1 MLFNRNQSYGDIVSA
16 LDTEKLIMLVKKLLP
31 DVVFNM
37 ASLEGNPFTY
47 PEVQTLLDG
56 ITIGGHKVSDEQQI
70 FSIRNAWNYLFDLV
84 HKNDLPLNIVSLYPI
99 FNKFNDIVA
108 KDEALISG
116 LFRNGQVR
124 IAGTDFIPP
133 KAEEL
138 ESIFKAE
145 LPKLIERCNSKTELA
160 FEIFLWGA
168 LNQFYYDGNK
178 RTSRLISNMILLS
191 SGQGIFNIKAK
202 DRLEFNTLMV
212 EFYNTRESDN
222 ILKFFYSNC
231 LERY

>member
-1 MLFNRNQSYGDIVSA
+1 MLFNRSKSYDDIIPA
-16 LDTEKLIMLVKKLLP
+16 LDVKKLIMLVKKLLP

-84 HKNDLPLNIVSLYPI
+84 YKNDLSLDTSSLYSI
-99 FNKFNDIVA
+99 FNKFNNIVA

-116 LFRNGQVR
+116 IFRTGQVR

-133 KAEEL
+133 RAEEL
-138 ESIFKAE
+138 ESIFKNE
-145 LPKLIERCNSKTELA
+145 LPQLIERCKSKTELA

-178 RTSRLISNMILLS
+178 RTSRLVSNMILILN
-191 SGQGIFNIKAK
+191 GQGIFNIKAK
-202 DRLEFNTLMV
+202 DRLQFNTLML
-212 EFYNTRESDN
+212 EFYNTRKADN
-222 ILKFFYSNC
+222 IFEFLHSNC
-231 LERY
+231 LEIY

>member
-1 MLFNRNQSYGDIVSA
+1 MLFNRNQSYNDIVPE
-16 LDTEKLIMLVKKLLP
+16 LDTKKLIMLVKKLLP

-47 PEVQTLLDG
+47 PEVQTLLEG
-56 ITIGGHKVSDEQQI
+56 ITIGGHKISDEQQI
-70 FSIRNAWNYLFDLV
+70 LSIRNGWNYLFDLV
-84 HKNDLPLNIVSLYPI
+84 IRNDASIDINK

-108 KDEALISG
+108 KEEALISG
-116 LFRNGQVR
+116 TFRNGQVR
-124 IAGTDFIPP
+124 IAGTDFVPP
-133 KAEEL
+133 RADEL
-138 ESIFKAE
+138 ENIFESE
-145 LPKLIERCNSKTELA
+145 LPKLIERCKSKTELA

-178 RTSRLISNMILLS
+178 RTSRLVSNMILIS
-191 SGQGIFNIKAK
+191 NGQGIFNIKAK

-212 EFYNTRESDN
+212 EFYNTREADN
-222 ILKFFYSNC
+222 IFKFLYYKC

>member
-1 MLFNRNQSYGDIVSA
+1 MLFNRNKSYTDINPT
-16 LDTEKLIMLVKKLLP
+16 LDIKKLIMLVKKLLP

-47 PEVQTLLDG
+47 PEVQTLLEG
-56 ITIGGHKVSDEQQI
+56 ITIGGHKLSDEQQI
-70 FSIRNAWNYLFDLV
+70 LNIRNGWNYLFDLV
-84 HKNDLPLNIVSLYPI
+84 VKKDIEIDVSK

-108 KDEALISG
+108 KDEALFSG
-116 LFRNGQVR
+116 KFRDGQVR
-124 IAGTDFIPP
+124 IAGTDFMPP

-138 ESIFKAE
+138 DSVFKVE
-145 LPKLIERCNSKTELA
+145 LPEIIKRCKSKIDLA

-178 RTSRLISNMILLS
+178 RTSRLIANLILISN
-191 SGQGIFNIKAK
+191 GQGMFNIKVK

-212 EFYNTRESDN
+212 QFYNTREADE
-222 ILKFFYSNC
+222 IFQFLYDKC

>member
-1 MLFNRNQSYGDIVSA
+1 MLFERSKSFEDIMPK
-16 LDTEKLIMLVKKLLP
+16 LDTNKLIILVKNLLP

-56 ITIGGHKVSDEQQI
+56 ITIGGHKLSDEQQI
-70 FSIRNAWNYLFDLV
+70 LRIRDGWNFLFEKIRKKEV
-84 HKNDLPLNIVSLYPI
+84 QINLNL
-99 FNKFNDIVA
+99 FNDINGIIA

-116 LFRNGQVR
+116 SFRTGGVR
-124 IAGTDFIPP
+124 IGGTDFIPP
-133 KAEEL
+133 AADEL
-138 ESIFKAE
+138 EDIFNKE
-145 LPKLIERCNSKTELA
+145 LELIIERCESSTELA

-178 RTSRLISNMILLS
+178 RTSRLVANLILISN
-191 SGQGIFNIKAK
+191 GQGIFNVKVK

-212 EFYNTRESDN
+212 EFYNTRKVEK
-222 ILKFFYSNC
+222 IMEFFYKKC

>member
-1 MLFNRNQSYGDIVSA
+1 MLFNRNKSYEDIVPE
-16 LDTEKLIMLVKKLLP
+16 LDTKKLIMLVKKLLP
-31 DVVFNM
+31 DVIFNM

-84 HKNDLPLNIVSLYPI
+84 YKNDISLDVSSLYPV
-99 FNKFNDIVA
+99 FNKFNEIVA

-116 LFRNGQVR
+116 IFRNGQVR
-124 IAGTDFIPP
+124 IGGTDFIPP

-138 ESIFKAE
+138 ESIFKNE
-145 LPKLIERCNSKTELA
+145 LPQLIERCKSKTELA

-178 RTSRLISNMILLS
+178 RTSRLVSNMILIS
-191 SGQGIFNIKAK
+191 NI
-202 DRLEFNTLMV
+202 
-212 EFYNTRESDN
+212 YI
-222 ILKFFYSNC
+222 ILIK
-231 LERY
+231 

>member
-1 MLFNRNQSYGDIVSA
+1 MIFKRNNSYEDVIPE
-16 LDTEKLIMLVKKLLP
+16 LDTKRLIMLVKKLLP

-70 FSIRNAWNYLFDLV
+70 FNIRNGWNYLFDLV
-84 HKNDLPLNIVSLYPI
+84 YQNNLSMDSYFLCPI
-99 FNKFNDIVA
+99 FNKFNNIVA
-108 KDEALISG
+108 KDEALVSG
-116 LFRNGQVR
+116 IFRTGQVR
-124 IAGTDFIPP
+124 IAGTEFIPP
-133 KAEEL
+133 RAEEL
-138 ESIFKAE
+138 EEIFKNE
-145 LPKLIERCNSKTELA
+145 LPELIERCKSKTELA

-178 RTSRLISNMILLS
+178 RTSRLISNMILIS
-191 SGQGIFNIKAK
+191 NGQGIFNIKAK
-202 DRLEFNTLMV
+202 DRLQFNTLMV
-212 EFYNTRESDN
+212 EFYNTREADN
-222 ILKFFYSNC
+222 IFEFLYSNC

>member
-1 MLFNRNQSYGDIVSA
+1 MLFNRNKSYEDIVPA
-16 LDTEKLIMLVKKLLP
+16 LDCKKLIMLVKKLLP

-56 ITIGGHKVSDEQQI
+56 ITIGGHKVSDEEQI
-70 FSIRNAWNYLFDLV
+70 FRIRNGWNCLFDLIIAD
-84 HKNDLPLNIVSLYPI
+84 KTTLDINI
-99 FNKFNDIVA
+99 FNKFNDLVA

-116 LFRNGQVR
+116 TFRTGQVR
-124 IAGTDFIPP
+124 IAGTEFIPP
-133 KAEEL
+133 KAEQL
-138 ESIFKAE
+138 EIIFQNE
-145 LPKLIERCNSKTELA
+145 LPILLERCKNKTDLA

-178 RTSRLISNMILLS
+178 RTSRLVANMILIS
-191 SGQGIFNIKAK
+191 NGQGIFNIKAK
-202 DRLEFNTLMV
+202 DRLQFNTLMV
-212 EFYNTRESDN
+212 DFYNTREADN
-222 ILKFFYSNC
+222 IFEFLYTYC

>member
-1 MLFNRNQSYGDIVSA
+1 MIFNRDITYEDIFPA
-16 LDTEKLIMLVKKLLP
+16 LETKKLIMLVKKLLP

-47 PEVQTLLDG
+47 PEVQTLLEG

-70 FSIRNAWNYLFDLV
+70 FNIRNAWDFLFD
-84 HKNDLPLNIVSLYPI
+84 IVKQNKLSINVDI
-99 FNKFNDIVA
+99 FNKINYLVA

-116 LFRNGQVR
+116 EFRNGQVR
-124 IAGTDFIPP
+124 IAGTEFIPP
-133 KAEEL
+133 KADEL
-138 ESIFKAE
+138 DDIFKNE
-145 LPKLIERCNSKTELA
+145 LPILIKRCKSKTELA

-178 RTSRLISNMILLS
+178 RTSRLVSNMILIS
-191 SGQGIFNIKAK
+191 NGQGIFNIKAK
-202 DRLEFNTLMV
+202 DRLQFNTLMV
-212 EFYNTRESDN
+212 EFYNTREADN
-222 ILKFFYSNC
+222 IFNFFYEKC

>member
-1 MLFNRNQSYGDIVSA
+1 MIFNRDKTYEDIFPA
-16 LDTEKLIMLVKKLLP
+16 LETKKLIMLVKKLLP

-47 PEVQTLLDG
+47 PEVQTLLEG

-70 FSIRNAWNYLFDLV
+70 FNIRNAWDFLFDIV
-84 HKNDLPLNIVSLYPI
+84 KQNKINIDVDI
-99 FNKFNDIVA
+99 FNKINYLVA

-116 LFRNGQVR
+116 EFRNGQVR
-124 IAGTDFIPP
+124 IAGTEFIPP
-133 KAEEL
+133 KADEL
-138 ESIFKAE
+138 ENIFKNE
-145 LPKLIERCNSKTELA
+145 LPILIERCKSKTELA

-178 RTSRLISNMILLS
+178 RTSRLVSNMILIS
-191 SGQGIFNIKAK
+191 NGQGIFNIKAK
-202 DRLEFNTLMV
+202 DRLQFNTLMV
-212 EFYNTRESDN
+212 EFYNTREADN
-222 ILKFFYSNC
+222 IFNFFYENC

>member
-1 MLFNRNQSYGDIVSA
+1 MI
-16 LDTEKLIMLVKKLLP
+16 VKKLLP

-70 FSIRNAWNYLFDLV
+70 FNIRNGWSYLFDLV
-84 HKNDLPLNIVSLYPI
+84 YQSNLSLDVISLSPV

-108 KDEALISG
+108 KDEALFSG
-116 LFRNGQVR
+116 TFRTGQVR
-124 IAGTDFIPP
+124 IAGTEFMPP
-133 KAEEL
+133 RAEEL
-138 ESIFKAE
+138 ENIFKNE
-145 LPKLIERCNSKTELA
+145 LPQLVKRCENKTELA
-160 FEIFLWGA
+160 FEIFLWGY

-178 RTSRLISNMILLS
+178 RTSRLISNMILIS
-191 SGQGIFNIKAK
+191 NGQGIFNIKAK
-202 DRLEFNTLMV
+202 DRLQFNTLML
-212 EFYNTRESDN
+212 EFYNTREADN
-222 ILKFFYSNC
+222 IFEFLYSSC

>member
-1 MLFNRNQSYGDIVSA
+1 MLINRSQSYNDIEPR
-16 LDTEKLIMLVKKLLP
+16 LDTKKLIIMVKKLLP

-47 PEVQTLLDG
+47 PEVQTLLEG
-56 ITIGGHKVSDEQQI
+56 ITVGGHKLSDEEQI
-70 FSIRNAWNYLFDLV
+70 LCIRNGWNYLFDTV
-84 HKNDLPLNIVSLYPI
+84 TKNQVSLDINI

-108 KDEALISG
+108 KNEALISG
-116 LFRNGQVR
+116 TFRTGQVR
-124 IAGTDFIPP
+124 IGGTEFIPP

-138 ESIFKAE
+138 ENIFQSE
-145 LPKLIERCNSKTELA
+145 LPKLIERCKSKTELA
-160 FEIFLWGA
+160 LEIFLWGA

-178 RTSRLISNMILLS
+178 RTSRFIANMILISN
-191 SGQGIFNIKAK
+191 GQGIFNIKSK

-212 EFYNTRESDN
+212 EFYNTREADN
-222 ILKFFYSNC
+222 IFKFLNSKC

>member
-1 MLFNRNQSYGDIVSA
+1 MLFERSKSFEDIMPK
-16 LDTEKLIMLVKKLLP
+16 LDTNKLIILVKNLLP

-56 ITIGGHKVSDEQQI
+56 ITIGGHKLSDEQQI
-70 FSIRNAWNYLFDLV
+70 LRIRDGWNFLLEKIRKKEV
-84 HKNDLPLNIVSLYPI
+84 QINLNL
-99 FNKFNDIVA
+99 FNDINGIIA

-116 LFRNGQVR
+116 SFRTGGVR
-124 IAGTDFIPP
+124 IGGTDFIPP
-133 KAEEL
+133 AADEL
-138 ESIFKAE
+138 ENIFNKE
-145 LPKLIERCNSKTELA
+145 LELIIERCESSTELA

-178 RTSRLISNMILLS
+178 RTSRLVANLILISN
-191 SGQGIFNIKAK
+191 GQGIFNVKVK

-212 EFYNTRESDN
+212 EFYNTRKVEK
-222 ILKFFYSNC
+222 IMEFFYKKC

>member
-1 MLFNRNQSYGDIVSA
+1 MLFNRSKCCKDIIPA
-16 LDTEKLIMLVKKLLP
+16 LDTKRLIMIVKKLLP

-70 FSIRNAWNYLFDLV
+70 FNIRNGWSYLFDLV
-84 HKNDLPLNIVSLYPI
+84 YQSNLSLDVISLSPV

-108 KDEALISG
+108 KDEALFSG
-116 LFRNGQVR
+116 TFRTGQVR
-124 IAGTDFIPP
+124 IAGTEFMPP
-133 KAEEL
+133 RAEEL
-138 ESIFKAE
+138 ENIFKNE
-145 LPKLIERCNSKTELA
+145 LPQLVKRCENKTELA
-160 FEIFLWGA
+160 FEIFLWGY

-178 RTSRLISNMILLS
+178 RTSRLISNMILIS
-191 SGQGIFNIKAK
+191 NGQGIFNIKAK
-202 DRLEFNTLMV
+202 DRLQFNTLML
-212 EFYNTRESDN
+212 EFYNTREADN
-222 ILKFFYSNC
+222 IFEFLYSSC